1 MFSAWQYCVFGRA
14 HTLAVLMRLS
24 IADGRGKNAK
34 ISGVSYAET
43 NPCLINSVI
52 GDSVAG
58 VTKAIGV
65 TVANEGR
72 EE

>member
-1 MFSAWQYCVFGRA
+1 MLKRI
-14 HTLAVLMRLS
+14 HKLM
-24 IADGRGKNAK
+24 
-34 ISGVSYAET
+34 
-43 NPCLINSVI
+43 NSVI
-52 GDSVAG
+52 GDSTAG

>member
-1 MFSAWQYCVFGRA
+1 MLKRI
-14 HTLAVLMRLS
+14 H
-24 IADGRGKNAK
+24 D
-34 ISGVSYAET
+34 
-43 NPCLINSVI
+43 LINSVI
-52 GDSVAG
+52 GDSAAE